1 MAWPMLTPTSTA
13 DDIGITSSALS
24 AITSRLDAEVRA
36 LAGGGLGWPMTGLGW
51 LAWLGCRRCR

>member
-36 LAGGGLGWPMTGLGW
+36 LAGVGWGS
-51 LAWLGCRRCR
+51 R